1 MNIIDILNEIVALF
15 IEMSP
20 YILLG
25 LLFVGLLNLYFTKEL
40 IVRHIGKNDLLSV
53 LKAAIFGIPLPLC
66 SCGVVPASVF
76 MAKSGASRGS
86 VVSFLTSTPQTGID
100 SIIATYGMMGWLF
113 AIFRPVAALLM
124 GVFGGM
130 VTKLA
135 EKPEEAKE
143 NEVKM
148 KVKEYD
154 NIDKKKSWQQKIRST
169 FRYSFVEF
177 LDDIAVQFIVGIII
191 AGLIAYFIPDD
202 FFEGTVITDGI
213 IGMLLMIV
221 VGIPMY
227 ICATASIPIAI
238 TLIMKGFSPGVAFVF
253 LAVGPATN
261 AASFAVIAEAIGK
274 KASVIYVLAISV
286 SAIVFG
292 LLLDQIFYLS
302 GLDPVKMV
310 TYMDD
315 HAMFITEEIQLF
327 LSVIFFILLIMSV
340 YRKYI
345 RSLLSKIGMTMDKNL
360 AKKINVEGMTCH
372 HCSATV
378 EKAIK
383 SVSGVDEVEIDLK
396 GNCAYVTGDFERKN
410 VHSAIEDAGYKVS
423 QN

>member
-1 MNIIDILNEIVALF
+1 MNIIDILNEIVTLF

-20 YILLG
+20 YLLLG
-25 LLFVGLLNLYFTKEL
+25 LLFVGLLNLYFTKDL
-40 IVRHIGKNDLLSV
+40 IVRHVGKNDFLSV

-113 AIFRPVAALLM
+113 AIFRPIAALFM
-124 GVFGGM
+124 GVFGGL
-130 VTKLA
+130 VTKIA
-135 EKPEEAKE
+135 EQPKEIKSKAESQFVEEYKPEQE
-143 NEVKM
+143 
-148 KVKEYD
+148 
-154 NIDKKKSWQQKIRST
+154 KSWSQKIKST
-169 FRYSFVEF
+169 LRYSFVEF

-292 LLLDQIFYLS
+292 LLLDQIFYLT

-310 TYMDD
+310 SYMDD
-315 HAMFITEEIQLF
+315 HAMFITEEIQLV
-327 LSVIFFILLIMSV
+327 LSVIFFILLMTSV

-345 RSLLSKIGMTMDKNL
+345 RNLLSKIGMSMDKNL
-360 AKKINVEGMTCH
+360 AEKINVEGMTCN

-396 GNCAYVTGDFERKN
+396 GNCAYVTGNFESKSVFN
-410 VHSAIEDAGYKVS
+410 AIENAGYKVGEK
-423 QN
+423 